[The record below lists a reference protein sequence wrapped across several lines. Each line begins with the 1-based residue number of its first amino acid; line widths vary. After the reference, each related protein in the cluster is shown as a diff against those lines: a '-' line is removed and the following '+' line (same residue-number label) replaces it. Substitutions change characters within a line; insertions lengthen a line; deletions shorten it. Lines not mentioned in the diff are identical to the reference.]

1 MKASSHYEK
10 EWLDRLSIPS
20 ERRQH
25 WMTLEGRNVCLDALW
40 KNVAYEFLGKFWH
53 GDPREY
59 AHDKQ
64 NTLAGSTFGELYART
79 LERLAALKRHGFE
92 VRYVW
97 ELDFKAGLLF
107 SPGHPVP

>member
-1 MKASSHYEK
+1 
-10 EWLDRLSIPS
+10 
-20 ERRQH
+20 
-25 WMTLEGRNVCLDALW
+25 MTLEGRNVCLDALW